1 MHEDTAI
8 HPRIDGIIINSITFL
23 QNRHGDEWRDLRND
37 GRDIETK
44 ERGRIEEKDG
54 CTRGQ
59 GKEGEKV

>member
-1 MHEDTAI
+1 MYEDTAI
-8 HPRIDGIIINSITFL
+8 HPRIESININPITFL
-23 QNRHGDEWRDLRND
+23 QSRHGGEWRDLRKD

-54 CTRGQ
+54 CMRGQ